1 VIKYEDNQWIDCKVT
16 LDNTAFSSLLVLPC
30 MDQNGQ
36 ENHQIFIFGGLEF
49 NKETKTH
56 IKKSTSIG
64 IVVDGTDDMQVEN
77 FDSADYFYD
86 N

>member
-1 VIKYEDNQWIDCKVT
+1 
-16 LDNTAFSSLLVLPC
+16 